1 MECAELI
8 RLRSAAQQLRK
19 ELEDR
24 RTKARE
30 RVTNPRPDR
39 PNAFDYEG
47 FLRRRIHRAS
57 TAIEQHVAAHRCQ
70 D

>member
-1 MECAELI
+1 MECDELV
-8 RLRSAAQQLRK
+8 RLRGEVQQLRK

-30 RVTNPRPDR
+30 RKDLARPDR
-39 PNAFDYEG
+39 PNAFDYDG
-47 FLRRRIHRAS
+47 FLRRRIQRAAD
-57 TAIEQHVAAHRCQ
+57 AIEQHVSKHQCQ